1 MVARHRPPSLY
12 HLVLPPDGGWSL
24 APIENMLRG
33 LRTASDT
40 FSLEMY
46 GRAGVTRYL
55 VRSDAGSLL
64 QGLVTAHYPQS
75 RADLVQDLD
84 DPAHGDW
91 LRLTADEEAVVLPLW
106 LGKRPFLPLKTYS
119 DRDLRETE
127 FDPLTSMVGHLSGIG
142 RWSPGGSGDRLGYRL
157 VLHPAPEQWARNY
170 QRRIQARRDGDDKA
184 VTASSSSGRDQ
195 ASASAT
201 GFGILGFAALAG
213 MAYFNWEWYQAG
225 DYLRMA
231 LLDGGGGLALTGGLW
246 GMYKFNSRRSR
257 NYIDEEL
264 VEEKI
269 KSLAFRAELQLIR
282 IYSGGDADRDIAEES
297 LERLAD
303 SVRQFDNPAGNMW
316 RRGAFRTVTGA
327 DFDHDVGDE
336 GLADASRVLSWYN
349 AGRAQKT
356 ILSAREVAT
365 LWHMPLG
372 AAEAASSERAQSVL
386 LTPYLDGLD
395 KDGPL
400 VGYTPQNHPVHM
412 PDSALAK
419 HTLILGRTG
428 TGKSTLIK
436 QVIYH
441 KMLLKAR
448 GEDDTAIVVV
458 DPHADLVRDIMRVV
472 PPSIANQVMLLDL
485 GRDDRI
491 PAVNLIDPTLAPD
504 RDRCVD
510 TIIQTLKGVSDT
522 WGGRLQN
529 ILDNGLK
536 ALHEYNA
543 HPETPRSH
551 MATLLDLNKLMEDGK
566 VVGTG
571 RDARAEPSAYQKHV
585 LERVSDGHVRAWFKQ
600 FQNWPR
606 DTRAEALGPVVSRI
620 SGYAGNARAKVVL
633 GQRESTIVFSD
644 VLRTGKIV
652 LVSLASGTIGR
663 EPAALMGGTI
673 VSLLYSAL
681 LEQEKL
687 PPAQRAKCLL
697 IADEFQTIT
706 GTDWEGMLA
715 ESRKYGCALMLAT
728 QSLAV
733 LDKPERK
740 LQDGIMSNT
749 ACLVAYQIS
758 AKDADIV
765 SHQMGHLRV
774 TETDLVSLDP
784 HHAYVRITTAD
795 KSLPVF
801 SLKTLP
807 PPELEHGS
815 DAAIAAV
822 EAAMFD
828 YTTDRMAALERL
840 NSEALTF
847 VTGDDE
853 KVGPSGEARITERSA
868 SGDQASSSRRANPY
882 RRAMPNA
889 EKVVV
894 ETVPGLTA
902 EQVAASAYTPSL
914 LNQILHGADHDPG
927 VRAIVDIRLRG
938 RVRARTQEREKELA
952 QREEELNARIAE
964 LEAAGRLPSG
974 PPDAPPAV
982 PADAARPSSAA
993 ATAAAS
999 DGPANSGDPV
1009 DSQLEALRHELEIA
1023 GVELGEV

>member
-1 MVARHRPPSLY
+1 MAIRDRAPSLY

-33 LRTASDT
+33 LRTLSDT

-46 GRAGVTRYL
+46 GRAGVTRYM

-75 RADLVQDLD
+75 RADLVEDHD

-91 LRLTADEEAVVLPLW
+91 LRLADDEEAMVLPLW
-106 LGKRPFLPLKTYS
+106 LSKRPYLPLKTYS
-119 DRDLRETE
+119 DRDLRESE
-127 FDPLTSMVGHLSGIG
+127 FDPLTSMVGHMSGMG
-142 RWSPGGSGDRLGYRL
+142 RWSSTPSTDRLGFRL
-157 VLHPAPEQWARNY
+157 VLHPAPEDWARSF

-184 VTASSSSGRDQ
+184 SQANSGGRDQ
-195 ASASAT
+195 AAASMG
-201 GFGILGFAALAG
+201 GFGILGLVALASLG
-213 MAYFNWEWYQAG
+213 YFNWEWYGAG
-225 DYLRMA
+225 QYARMA
-231 LLDGGGGLALTGGLW
+231 VLDAAALLGGAAALW
-246 GMYKFNSRRSR
+246 GYSRFSAARSR
-257 NYIDEEL
+257 HYLDEEL
-264 VEEKI
+264 VEEKL
-269 KSLAFRAELQLIR
+269 KSLAFHAELQLIR
-282 IYSGGDADRDIAEES
+282 VYSGGDADRDIVADS
-297 LERLAD
+297 LNRLLD

-316 RRGAFRTVTGA
+316 RRGAFRTVVGA
-327 DFDHDVGDE
+327 DFDHENGDE
-336 GLADASRVLSWYN
+336 GLASPGRVLAWLN
-349 AGRAQKT
+349 GGRARKT

-372 AAEAASSERAQSVL
+372 AVESGSMERAQSAL

-395 KDGPL
+395 RDGPL
-400 VGYTPQNHPVHM
+400 VGYTPQGSPIHM
-412 PDSALAK
+412 PDSAIEK

-436 QVIYH
+436 QVLYH

-448 GEDDTAIVVV
+448 GEDNTAIVVV
-458 DPHADLVRDIMRVV
+458 DPHSDLVRDILRVV
-472 PPSIANQVMLLDL
+472 PPSLASQVMLLDL

-491 PAVNLIDPTLAPD
+491 PAVNLMDPLLFPD

-543 HPETPRSH
+543 HPETDRSQ
-551 MATLLDLNKLMEDGK
+551 MLTLLDLNKLMEDGK

-571 RDARAEPSAYQKHV
+571 RDARVEQSAFQVHV

-644 VLRTGKIV
+644 VLRRGKIV
-652 LVSLASGTIGR
+652 LVSLASGTVGK

-673 VSLLYSAL
+673 VSLVDSAL
-681 LEQEKL
+681 REQEKL
-687 PPAQRAKCLL
+687 PPAQRSKCLL

-715 ESRKYGCALMLAT
+715 EIRKYGCALMLAT

-758 AKDADIV
+758 AKDAEIV

-784 HHAYVRITTAD
+784 HHAYVRITTRD

-815 DAAIAAV
+815 DAALAAV
-822 EAAMFD
+822 EAAMYD
-828 YTTDRMAALERL
+828 YTTDRLEALEQI
-840 NSEALTF
+840 NSEALQF
-847 VTGDDE
+847 VMGADE
-853 KVGPSGEARITERSA
+853 KVGASGGPVVSERSSA
-868 SGDQASSSRRANPY
+868 PAPAPSSRSNPFA
-882 RRAMPNA
+882 RAMPAAAAQA
-889 EKVVV
+889 ERPS
-894 ETVPGLTA
+894 VPGVSESTVQKSVFA
-902 EQVAASAYTPSL
+902 PTV
-914 LNQILHGADHDPG
+914 LNQLLSTGDDDPG
-927 VRAIVDIRLRG
+927 VRAIMDARLRG
-938 RVRARTQEREKELA
+938 RVKAAIREKE
-952 QREEELNARIAE
+952 RELRERESALESRIAE
-964 LEAAGRLPSG
+964 LEAQRAPATAPLA
-974 PPDAPPAV
+974 PDLDAEELIRSVAEEVAV
-982 PADAARPSSAA
+982 PGLDLNDLARL
-993 ATAAAS
+993 T
-999 DGPANSGDPV
+999 DT
-1009 DSQLEALRHELEIA
+1009 Q
-1023 GVELGEV
+1023 